1 MIKTRVIRLR
11 NIEGPNAHEIR
22 LRSIHSI
29 HSEWKSKRSW
39 LYMCCA
45 CVIATWRLGLRT
57 PPVSTN
63 WKKRTHQKNCLLHHE
78 PFVVWLDGVQEDIEP
93 KWYRPLW
100 CHDPE
105 KNRRH
110 IWFNIGSEFKARW
123 KKEKDDFS
131 VSETGG
137 SGEKIRVIRTSN
149 QKVIGSGGSRGGV
162 RGTPPPPLFLGQTGA
177 RNFFFFSGDPTPP
190 PPSYLKVWIRHW

>member
-29 HSEWKSKRSW
+29 HSEWKSKRRW

-45 CVIATWRLGLRT
+45 CVIATWRLGLQT
-57 PPVSTN
+57 PHVSAN
-63 WKKRTHQKNCLLHHE
+63 WKKKRTHQKNCLLHHE
-78 PFVVWLDGVQEDIEP
+78 LFVVWLDGVQEDIEP
-93 KWYRPLW
+93 KWYQPLW

-105 KNRRH
+105 KNRRN
-110 IWFNIGSEFKARW
+110 IWFNIDSEFKAWW

-131 VSETGG
+131 VSDTGG
-137 SGEKIRVIRTSN
+137 SEEKIRFPPTGVKLISAESRPWD
-149 QKVIGSGGSRGGV
+149 KGGGGRGGV
-162 RGTPPPPLFLGQTGA
+162 SKK
-177 RNFFFFSGDPTPP
+177 NFGPQFA
-190 PPSYLKVWIRHW
+190 

>member
-45 CVIATWRLGLRT
+45 CVIATWRLGLQT
-57 PPVSTN
+57 PLVSAN
-63 WKKRTHQKNCLLHHE
+63 WKKKRTHQKNCLLHHE
-78 PFVVWLDGVQEDIEP
+78 LFVVWLDGVQEDIEP
-93 KWYRPLW
+93 KWYQPLW

-105 KNRRH
+105 KNRRN

-123 KKEKDDFS
+123 KKRE
-131 VSETGG
+131 
-137 SGEKIRVIRTSN
+137 RW
-149 QKVIGSGGSRGGV
+149 
-162 RGTPPPPLFLGQTGA
+162 
-177 RNFFFFSGDPTPP
+177 FFSQWHRGLRGKNPCTPNR
-190 PPSYLKVWIRHW
+190 SQTYQCRIQTLR

>member
-11 NIEGPNAHEIR
+11 NIEGSNAREIR
-22 LRSIHSI
+22 L

-57 PPVSTN
+57 PPVSAN

-78 PFVVWLDGVQEDIEP
+78 LFVVWLDGVQEDIEP
-93 KWYRPLW
+93 TWYQPLW

-105 KNRRH
+105 KNRRN
-110 IWFNIGSEFKARW
+110 IWFNIGSEFKAWW
-123 KKEKDDFS
+123 KKKRERRFFWVSKKKKIGAS
-131 VSETGG
+131 VWSKNKGG
-137 SGEKIRVIRTSN
+137 GRV
-149 QKVIGSGGSRGGV
+149 SR
-162 RGTPPPPLFLGQTGA
+162 TPPLDPPLPMTFWL
-177 RNFFFFSGDPTPP
+177 
-190 PPSYLKVWIRHW
+190 LVLIL

>member
-1 MIKTRVIRLR
+1 MEVQ
-11 NIEGPNAHEIR
+11 
-22 LRSIHSI
+22 
-29 HSEWKSKRSW
+29 RSW

-57 PPVSTN
+57 PPVSAN

-93 KWYRPLW
+93 KWYQPLW

-105 KNRRH
+105 KNRRN

-123 KKEKDDFS
+123 MKKRERRFFS
-131 VSETGG
+131 QWHRRLRGKNPSTPNRSQTYQCRSRPWDKRGG
-137 SGEKIRVIRTSN
+137 GVGGVLQKTNWASVWSKNKVGAGPPDPSPGFARPEIKYSN
-149 QKVIGSGGSRGGV
+149 QNPKEQKRGS
-162 RGTPPPPLFLGQTGA
+162 
-177 RNFFFFSGDPTPP
+177 
-190 PPSYLKVWIRHW
+190 